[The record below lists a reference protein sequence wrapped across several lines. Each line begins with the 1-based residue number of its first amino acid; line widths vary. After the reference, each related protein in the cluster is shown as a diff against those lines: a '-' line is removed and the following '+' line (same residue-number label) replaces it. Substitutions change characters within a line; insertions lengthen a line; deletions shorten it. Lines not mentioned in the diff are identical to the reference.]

1 MSPTSIRSGQT
12 IAGVDRERRRAFA
25 LGAALLA
32 APLNGLAQQPQK
44 VWRVGILVFTNWERQ
59 FDLLRDS
66 LRELG
71 LVEGQ
76 NIRFELRDGQGNT
89 AALPALAAEL
99 AHLNVDAILT
109 IQTPAAHAAKAATAS
124 IPIVAWAAD
133 LVGTG
138 VIASLARPGGN
149 ITGVSITGTEL
160 AAKNLELLRELL
172 PAARRVGVLAN
183 AGDPFTPVLLKSLNQ
198 AGALLGIEL
207 RTTQVRA
214 EADYEA
220 AFTGWLKPRVDAV
233 FHQPSLPSPP
243 AIALALRHRLPTLS
257 FDTGF
262 SRSGGLLS
270 YSGNLKNVAQ
280 RAAYLLNRILKG
292 DKPANLPAEQPT
304 HYDLKINLKTA
315 RALGVKVPSSLLNRA
330 DEVIE

>member
-1 MSPTSIRSGQT
+1 MSPTTIRSGHT
-12 IAGVDRERRRAFA
+12 IAGVDRERRRALA

-44 VWRVGILVFTNWERQ
+44 VWRIGILVFANWERQ

-71 LVEGQ
+71 LVEGR
-76 NIRFELRDGQGNT
+76 NIRFELRNGQGST

-109 IQTPAAHAAKAATAS
+109 IHTPAAHAAKGATAS
-124 IPIVAWAAD
+124 IPIVAWAGD

-149 ITGVSITGTEL
+149 ITGVSTIATEL

-214 EADYEA
+214 EGDYEA
-220 AFTGWLKPRVDAV
+220 AFTGWLRPARRRGISPAEPAARAC
-233 FHQPSLPSPP
+233 HRAGAAPSPAD
-243 AIALALRHRLPTLS
+243 AIVRRRVLPVRRLAVLFGEPEEFGAAGRVS
-257 FDTGF
+257 
-262 SRSGGLLS
+262 
-270 YSGNLKNVAQ
+270 AQ
-280 RAAYLLNRILKG
+280 A
-292 DKPANLPAEQPT
+292 
-304 HYDLKINLKTA
+304 H
-315 RALGVKVPSSLLNRA
+315 
-330 DEVIE
+330 IER